1 MMHLLGLLLRKGHAS
16 VVISRQVCIFR
27 AFGAGRPPQRS
38 DYSEA
43 VSE

>member
-1 MMHLLGLLLRKGHAS
+1 MMHLLALSLRKGHAS
-16 VVISRQVCIFR
+16 VVNSRQVCDFP
-27 AFGAGRPPQRS
+27 AFESGRPPKGS